1 MLVPVVVAP
10 PAPSTALHNAYGH
23 KKLMAT
29 NSIGSIMGIGG
40 PGNGGV
46 GSSGPGVVGTC
57 PLAKKS
63 LIVSSSSSGSSSN
76 SGGGSSVIV
85 GVGVGV
91 AAAVTEPAAYAS
103 VAVVNTNS
111 TNGGTSS
118 HSVRQPNKRKFST
131 FF

>member
-29 NSIGSIMGIGG
+29 NSIGSIIGIGG

-46 GSSGPGVVGTC
+46 GSSGTGVVGTC

-63 LIVSSSSSGSSSN
+63 LIVSSSGSSSN